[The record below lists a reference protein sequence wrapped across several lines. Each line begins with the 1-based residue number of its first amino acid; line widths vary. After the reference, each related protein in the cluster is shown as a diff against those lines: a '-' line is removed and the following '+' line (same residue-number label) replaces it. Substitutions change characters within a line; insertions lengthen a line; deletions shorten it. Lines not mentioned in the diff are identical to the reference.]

1 MTLADAV
8 AILIL
13 NIIKRGVKELNNAKI
28 INLTS
33 NAPESKSRGI
43 DGSQYNMLLE
53 LIKSC

>member
-43 DGSQYNMLLE
+43 DGS
-53 LIKSC
+53 